1 MMIMPLCYEQQVQY
15 NIENAKYDKRQE
27 ISNTFVLRNNDK
39 SNNCS
44 DVWEKLSEKFNISN
58 ASFNDIKYVS
68 SELYKAG
75 QISLLDHGILTFDP
89 SESPQRIKPN
99 IFLTQSDSNARMDW
113 IAEYEARANKDLNI
127 GNTTG
132 YLNNKRILNILKQ
145 LL

>member
-1 MMIMPLCYEQQVQY
+1 MIMPLCYQQQVQY

>member
-1 MMIMPLCYEQQVQY
+1 MIMPLCYEQQVQY

>member
-1 MMIMPLCYEQQVQY
+1 MIMPLCYQQQVQY

-44 DVWEKLSEKFNISN
+44 DVWEKLSEKFNIGN